1 MESRNMVFFFL
12 RMMEITDEVVEK
24 MSEERSRR
32 SVGKEVIV
40 GRMLWNREGTRF
52 VGIGGME
59 ICNKFG
65 GVS

>member
-1 MESRNMVFFFL
+1 MKWSKRCW
-12 RMMEITDEVVEK
+12 RKEVGEVSEK
-24 MSEERSRR
+24 
-32 SVGKEVIV
+32 GVIV

-59 ICNKFG
+59 ICNKFR